1 VHVGILQV
9 VLQVPDAHGLKDK
22 RRIVRGLLDRA
33 RARFEVAA
41 AEVDD
46 QDLWQ
51 SAVVGFAC
59 VSNDARQAGQ
69 RMAKLLDWIRE
80 SPAARVD
87 EHENETL

>member
-9 VLQVPDAHGLKDK
+9 VLHVPDARSLKDK

-46 QDLWQ
+46 LDVWQ
-51 SAVVGFAC
+51 SAVVGFSC
-59 VSNDARQAGQ
+59 VSNEARHAAQ
-69 RMAKLLDWIRE
+69 RMSKLLDWIRE
-80 SPAARVD
+80 TPAAQVV
-87 EHENETL
+87 EHEIETL